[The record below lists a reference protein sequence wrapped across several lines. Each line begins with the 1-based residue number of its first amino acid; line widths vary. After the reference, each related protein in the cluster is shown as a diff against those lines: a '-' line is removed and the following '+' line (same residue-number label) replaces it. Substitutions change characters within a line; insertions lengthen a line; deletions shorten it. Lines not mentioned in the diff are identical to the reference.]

1 MPITDGSTPATAEL
15 TMRAS
20 TGSPSSRALS
30 TRISRTAAAPS
41 FSDEAFPAVTL
52 PSAGRNAGRSWAS
65 CCSLVSGARLL
76 IVSHESRRLFALRDA
91 DRNDLLTKA
100 PGGDSSRRFALGAG
114 GEGVLALA
122 ADVEGVGEV
131 LGGNAHVV
139 VVKGVPQAVL
149 DHAVLQA
156 GVAETQAVAGAMHQI
171 GSIAHALGRRR

>member
-65 CCSLVSGARLL
+65 CCSLVSGRGCSSSVTNRGGCLPCGTL
-76 IVSHESRRLFALRDA
+76 TGTISSRKRPAAIAAAALRWELA
-91 DRNDLLTKA
+91 AKA
-100 PGGDSSRRFALGAG
+100 S
-114 GEGVLALA
+114 ALA

-139 VVKGVPQAVL
+139 VVKGVPQAVWIML
-149 DHAVLQA
+149 SCRLAWPK
-156 GVAETQAVAGAMHQI
+156 
-171 GSIAHALGRRR
+171 RRPSRAPCIR